1 MFKKIVATCALSLA
15 VMAMAPA
22 PAQAVLQN
30 VNGYVCS
37 AQYTRQNNVG
47 FGNGWVGISVY
58 TGPLCTGAYVAQV
71 YVNGPGAVNLGFQHD
86 QAERLALFQEALEA
100 GRAGKRASFFV
111 DMPGG
116 GIFHTTYRAD

>member
-1 MFKKIVATCALSLA
+1 MFKAIVSTCALSLA
-15 VMAMAPA
+15 VMAAAPA
-22 PAQAVLQN
+22 DAALTN

-37 AQYTRQNNVG
+37 ATYTRQNNVG

-58 TGPLCTGAYVAQV
+58 SAPFCAGSYVAQI
-71 YVNGPGAVNLGFQHD
+71 YVHGPGAANLGFQFD
-86 QAERLALFQEALEA
+86 QAERLTLFQEALEA
-100 GRAGKRASFFV
+100 GRAGKRANFFV

>member
-1 MFKKIVATCALSLA
+1 MFKAMVATCALSLA
-15 VMAMAPA
+15 VMAAAPA
-22 PAQAVLQN
+22 DAALQN

-37 AQYTRQNNVG
+37 ATYTRQNNVA
-47 FGNGWVGISVY
+47 FGQGWVGIQVY
-58 TGPLCTGAYVAQV
+58 TGANCTGSYVAQL
-71 YVNGPGAVNLGFQHD
+71 YVHGPGAANLGFQFD

-100 GRAGKRASFFV
+100 GRAGKRANFFV